1 VGLSASWTTS
11 RWTASGTLAR
21 AADWVNYDKVAL
33 ATAIAA
39 DSTGQLTPVGPALRA
54 YWRKYEGITR
64 VSARTSYAVRPHM
77 WVSLSGEN
85 LLNRQIGE
93 PDNVT
98 VVPGRT
104 INVGLR
110 TAF

>member
-1 VGLSASWTTS
+1 V
-11 RWTASGTLAR
+11 AR

-33 ATAIAA
+33 AKAIAA
-39 DSTGQLTPVGPALRA
+39 DSTGQLTPVGTALRA
-54 YWRKYEGITR
+54 YWRQYEGTTR
-64 VSARTSYAVRPHM
+64 VSARAAYAIRPRT
-77 WVSLSGEN
+77 WLSVSGEN
-85 LLNRQIGE
+85 LLNRQLGE

-104 INVGLR
+104 INVGIR